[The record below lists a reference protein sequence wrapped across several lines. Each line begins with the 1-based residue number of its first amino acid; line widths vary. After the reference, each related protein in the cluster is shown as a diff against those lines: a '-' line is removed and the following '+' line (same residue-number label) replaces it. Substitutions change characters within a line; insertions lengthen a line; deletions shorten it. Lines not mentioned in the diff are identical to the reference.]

1 MDLAGA
7 VTANLFR
14 YGADSFKWLILA
26 SGERSQYPNVGPT
39 DRALQP
45 GDLVRLEVFGQL
57 DGYHAGICRTAVV
70 GEPSAE
76 IAGIWSMIVECRD
89 MIFGGVRDGASGAEI
104 YGGVTARFRADGYE
118 PMSFVGHGIGQFVH
132 EEPYVGRYGDAR
144 LEAGMVLGVEPVL
157 LLPGKYGFQVKD
169 LVAVTQDGCEVLS
182 DVSNTDQL
190 LVISEA

>member
-1 MDLAGA
+1 M
-7 VTANLFR
+7 
-14 YGADSFKWLILA
+14 
-26 SGERSQYPNVGPT
+26 
-39 DRALQP
+39 
-45 GDLVRLEVFGQL
+45 FGQL

-76 IAGIWSMIVECRD
+76 IAGIWSMIVQCRD
-89 MIFGGVRDGASGAEI
+89 LIFGGVRDGASGAEI

-118 PMSFVGHGIGQFVH
+118 PMSFVGLTASGSSCTKSPTSAVTAMPGWRRAWCS
-132 EEPYVGRYGDAR
+132 ESSPCCSCR
-144 LEAGMVLGVEPVL
+144 
-157 LLPGKYGFQVKD
+157 GKYGFQVKD